1 MKFGV
6 GSITKHAPRQARV
19 RFLCYAIIDTLAVRI
34 AGHYRARMPRT
45 ASTPGSTTAPPGYA
59 RRLGLFSATMM
70 VVGGIIG
77 AGIFLN
83 PAIVAQR
90 VGTGAATLATWG
102 IGALLALVGAFVFS
116 ELGARAPRAGGSY
129 VYLRDAFGPFPAFLY
144 GWALALMISTGAI
157 AAVAMTCANYATAL
171 FGLPASLVTP
181 LAVTSIVVLTMI
193 NIIGVAPG
201 AIMQNVATVL
211 KLGAIAFLILVA
223 FIAPSL
229 TLHVA
234 TAGPAAPALV
244 APTGAAQWILAVGA
258 ALVPVLFAFGGWQQT
273 NFIAEELRE
282 PERDLPRAL
291 VLGVLIVVACYLLIN
306 MSYLRALGVEGLAA
320 SRAPA
325 ADTVGAYLGQR
336 GRNII
341 GAGIVISTFG
351 FLNLV
356 ILVTPRVYQ
365 AMAADGV
372 FFARMAQVDPR
383 TRTPIAALVGQAFW
397 AIVLLFSGSYAQLL
411 DYVVFADW
419 LFFGA
424 TAAALFVYRAQE
436 SRGEI
441 ARVSVRAPGHP
452 VTTLLF
458 VAASGYVIIGS
469 IASNPT
475 NAIKG
480 CVLLALGWPAFAWW
494 RRAGHGPHQA

>member
-1 MKFGV
+1 
-6 GSITKHAPRQARV
+6 
-19 RFLCYAIIDTLAVRI
+19 
-34 AGHYRARMPRT
+34 
-45 ASTPGSTTAPPGYA
+45 
-59 RRLGLFSATMM
+59 MM

-90 VGTGAATLATWG
+90 VGTGTATLVTWG
-102 IGALLALVGAFVFS
+102 IGALIAIAGAFIFS

-157 AAVAMTCANYATAL
+157 AAVAMTFASYATSL
-171 FGLPASLVTP
+171 LGLPSTLVTP
-181 LAVTSIVVLTMI
+181 LAVLSIVVLTGI

-201 AIMQNVATVL
+201 AITQNVATVL
-211 KLGAIAFLILVA
+211 KLAAIAFLIIVA
-223 FIAPSL
+223 FTAPSL
-229 TLHVA
+229 S
-234 TAGPAAPALV
+234 AGPVTTALAAPALTV
-244 APTGAAQWILAVGA
+244 PAGVAQWVLAVGA

-282 PERDLPRAL
+282 PARDLPRAL
-291 VLGVLIVVACYLLIN
+291 VLGVLIVVVCYLLIN
-306 MSYLRALGVEGLAA
+306 MAYLRALGVEGLAA

-325 ADTVGAYLGQR
+325 ADTVGAYLGAR
-336 GRNII
+336 GRSII

-372 FFARMAQVDPR
+372 FFARMARVHPR
-383 TRTPIAALVGQAFW
+383 TRTPIAALVGQAIW
-397 AIVLLFSGSYAQLL
+397 AIVLLFSGSYGQLL

-424 TAAALFVYRAQE
+424 AAAALFVYRSREA
-436 SRGEI
+436 RGEL
-441 ARVSVRAPGHP
+441 ARVTVRAPGHP
-452 VTTLLF
+452 FTTLLF
-458 VAASGYVIIGS
+458 LAAAAYVLIGS
-469 IASNPT
+469 ITSNPI

-480 CVLLALGWPAFAWW
+480 CALLALGAPAYAWW
-494 RRAGHGPHQA
+494 RRRQSTASVG